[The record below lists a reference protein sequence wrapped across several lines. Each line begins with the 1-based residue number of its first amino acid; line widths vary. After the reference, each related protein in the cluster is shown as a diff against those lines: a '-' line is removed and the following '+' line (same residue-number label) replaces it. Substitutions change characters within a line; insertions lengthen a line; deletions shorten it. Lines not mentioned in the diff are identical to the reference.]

1 VCAGVVGEKADDV
14 QLVEILERVVFE
26 ISKFTAENEVKQLLL
41 RGTIWHGCL
50 SYGCPASVITQMNL
64 S

>member
-1 VCAGVVGEKADDV
+1 
-14 QLVEILERVVFE
+14 VFE
-26 ISKFTAENEVKQLLL
+26 VGQFTAENEMKQLLL